1 MGASTVCTLIS
12 TWTFL
17 LCFLANRTI
26 KMNTQGLLS
35 VCRRTGEAYWS
46 LDIIGI
52 TIWESCID
60 AYRATLLWSPLIQ
73 RLALLNLLI
82 SVSGSQGKLEFE
94 MLPNSR
100 QNDSHH
106 CVQTF
111 VSFTPYN
118 SIAMDTSWALFQK
131 YMKWN
136 LGKSGNVYEVTDL
149 TNTMRFKSTRFNT
162 KAWTLYSLVL
172 LIVTDGKT
180 GQTSLKNINLCTNV
194 SLNAR
199 LCARHYTFGKKKSGN

>member
-1 MGASTVCTLIS
+1 MVMGASTVCALIS

-17 LCFLANRTI
+17 LCFLANRKI
-26 KMNTQGLLS
+26 KMNTQGILS
-35 VCRRTGEAYWS
+35 GCRKAGEAHWS

-60 AYRATLLWSPLIQ
+60 AYRATLLRSPLIQ
-73 RLALLNLLI
+73 RLDLLNLII
-82 SVSGSQGKLEFE
+82 SVCGNQGKLEFE

-118 SIAMDTSWALFQK
+118 STGMDTS
-131 YMKWN
+131 
-136 LGKSGNVYEVTDL
+136 
-149 TNTMRFKSTRFNT
+149 
-162 KAWTLYSLVL
+162 
-172 LIVTDGKT
+172 
-180 GQTSLKNINLCTNV
+180 
-194 SLNAR
+194 
-199 LCARHYTFGKKKSGN
+199 